1 MKLHDEIVM
10 KELDLID
17 QTISRLDKQIQ
28 TSKTV
33 CITLWTAWIGWFIVK
48 VNTTTSSHELGLLI
62 VFSAVFPIIFW
73 KVDSYYR
80 AAVISSSKRQ
90 SLISLYLNL
99 SGEDIN
105 IPLLDPVGWLYD
117 SSNYDILIEASK
129 DTLTKH
135 RYHELKNQKPPNRYS
150 YKEVIWF
157 YLPLIILSVVL
168 GGYFLIHN

>member
-99 SGEDIN
+99 SDETIKFP
-105 IPLLDPVGWLYD
+105 ILDPVGRLYD
-117 SSNYDILIEASK
+117 DSNYDALLESSK
-129 DTLTKH
+129 DRLSE
-135 RYHELKNQKPPNRYS
+135 RSYHELKNKNLPNRYT
-150 YKEVIWF
+150 YKEVVWF
-157 YLPLIILSVVL
+157 YLPLMIVSLAL
-168 GGYFLIHN
+168 GGYFLL